1 MLDEAKDR
9 VEVDSLRHRPF
20 AYNPG
25 QDKALYNETI
35 SLTEVGVLYINY
47 YSRELS

>member
-1 MLDEAKDR
+1 MLDEAGGR
-9 VEVDSLRHRPF
+9 VGVDSLGHRPY

-35 SLTEVGVLYINY
+35 SLTEVGVLYIKY
-47 YSRELS
+47 YSRELF